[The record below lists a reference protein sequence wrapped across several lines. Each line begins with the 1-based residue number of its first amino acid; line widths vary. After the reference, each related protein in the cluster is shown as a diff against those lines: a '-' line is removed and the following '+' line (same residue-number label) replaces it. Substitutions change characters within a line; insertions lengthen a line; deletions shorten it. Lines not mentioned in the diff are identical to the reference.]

1 MDLIVAHEVLLS
13 MWFPRQRYW
22 SGLPFPSPVNE
33 RYSNIK
39 FNKKWFQW
47 KENKWNGANSEGKW
61 ESQWCSLGRLIKEI
75 YTQGPLKW
83 LSHNLSMEQDREK
96 KKFFF
101 SPTQL
106 PEDEISN
113 MVSLSQRDIIIWFW
127 CIFPTKGNA
136 ACPRKHIYLE
146 FLKDT
151 ELRQTQNKGFRWQTW
166 DISWWAEW
174 QVKSGQIYLSIYHLL
189 RTYDM
194 PRA

>member
-1 MDLIVAHEVLLS
+1 MEKD
-13 MWFPRQRYW
+13 RKK
-22 SGLPFPSPVNE
+22 
-33 RYSNIK
+33 NI
-39 FNKKWFQW
+39 
-47 KENKWNGANSEGKW
+47 
-61 ESQWCSLGRLIKEI
+61 
-75 YTQGPLKW
+75 Y
-83 LSHNLSMEQDREK
+83 
-96 KKFFF
+96 FF

-113 MVSLSQRDIIIWFW
+113 MVSLLQRDIIIWFW

-151 ELRQTQNKGFRWQTW
+151 ELRQMQNKGFRWQTW

-174 QVKSGQIYLSIYHLL
+174 QVKSSQIYLSIYHLL

-194 PRA
+194 PRAYRSLSHLIITTSLRSWDPGKSLVQGHKATQLATQFARLNLGFQI